1 MLLSLEELFG
11 FLSPSMNLNNFN
23 QIRNDIIQ
31 DYLTDLSMPSLYSWP
46 LASLLR
52 CLLSIEKIFPPPKI
66 TRLRLNLINY
76 RFFLVTFILVCSV
89 RIHEDFIKLL
99 QRRIHLRH
107 VTLYLKKSQ
116 IHVSLGWFW
125 TRTSKTCLCLR
136 NWLSLGLPKSR
147 EFTLKTVFDFDYGM

>member
-107 VTLYLKKSQ
+107 VTLYLKKITNSCFVRVILNKDEQ
-116 IHVSLGWFW
+116 
-125 TRTSKTCLCLR
+125 
-136 NWLSLGLPKSR
+136 NLSLSSKL
-147 EFTLKTVFDFDYGM
+147 TVFGTTKI